1 MVAGEQ
7 VLGPGCLD
15 LNPASAICYLCD
27 FDHFSVL
34 HFLHEMGMIITL
46 LTLSSLWRI
55 KGIHL
60 CKALRSVFDLW
71 WHSVKIKGLWT
82 CQQASQV
89 NSSSK

>member
-34 HFLHEMGMIITL
+34 HFLHEMGMIIIPT
-46 LTLSSLWRI
+46 
-55 KGIHL
+55 
-60 CKALRSVFDLW
+60 
-71 WHSVKIKGLWT
+71 
-82 CQQASQV
+82 
-89 NSSSK
+89 